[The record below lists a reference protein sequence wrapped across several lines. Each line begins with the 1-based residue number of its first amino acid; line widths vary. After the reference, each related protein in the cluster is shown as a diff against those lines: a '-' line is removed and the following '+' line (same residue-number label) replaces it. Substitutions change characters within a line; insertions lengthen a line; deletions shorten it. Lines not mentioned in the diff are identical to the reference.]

1 MELCGFIII
10 TSAFKNIK
18 GKLTKKDMLCSL
30 KIIINKK
37 SKYIKAIIDTGN
49 FLREPISKLPVVVV
63 EKRALEKVI
72 PEYVLDNL
80 DKIIDGQE
88 VDLQDYMAKVRLIPF
103 SSLGKENGML
113 LGIKADAIL
122 VETDE
127 KSIVLSNAIIGIYN
141 GILNKMGKYQALI
154 GLDII
159 EGDEKVNEYVK
170 SYTA

>member
-37 SKYIKAIIDTGN
+37 SKYIKSIIDTGN

-88 VDLQDYMAKVRLIPF
+88 VDLQDYVAKVRLIPF

-159 EGDEKVNEYVK
+159 EGDEKANEYVK

>member
-10 TSAFKNIK
+10 TRAFKNIK

-37 SKYIKAIIDTGN
+37 SKYIKSIIDTGN

-80 DKIIDGQE
+80 DKIINGQE
-88 VDLQDYMAKVRLIPF
+88 IDLQDYVAKVRLIPF

-170 SYTA
+170 SYIT

>member
-1 MELCGFIII
+1 
-10 TSAFKNIK
+10 
-18 GKLTKKDMLCSL
+18 MLCSL

-37 SKYIKAIIDTGN
+37 SKYIKSIIDTGN
-49 FLREPISKLPVVVV
+49 FLREPISKLTVVVV

-88 VDLQDYMAKVRLIPF
+88 VDLQDYVAKVRLIPF

-159 EGDEKVNEYVK
+159 EGDEKANEYVK

>member
-37 SKYIKAIIDTGN
+37 SKYIKSIIDTGN

-88 VDLQDYMAKVRLIPF
+88 VDLQDYVAKVRLIPF
-103 SSLGKENGML
+103 SSLGKESGML

>member
-37 SKYIKAIIDTGN
+37 SKYIKSIIDTGN

-159 EGDEKVNEYVK
+159 EGYEKVNEYVK

>member
-1 MELCGFIII
+1 MYGFIII
-10 TSAFKNIK
+10 TTAFKNIK
-18 GKLTKKDMLCSL
+18 GKLTRKDMLCSL

-37 SKYIKAIIDTGN
+37 SEYIKSIIDTGN

-63 EKRALEKVI
+63 EKRALKKLI
-72 PEYVLDNL
+72 PEYILDNL
-80 DKIIDGQE
+80 DEIINGQE
-88 VDLQDYMAKVRLIPF
+88 VDLQDYVAKVRLIPF

-122 VETDE
+122 IETDE

-141 GILNKMGKYQALI
+141 GILNKTGKYQALI

-159 EGDEKVNEYVK
+159 EGDEKVNEYIK

>member
-37 SKYIKAIIDTGN
+37 SKYIKSIIDTGN

-170 SYTA
+170 SYTT